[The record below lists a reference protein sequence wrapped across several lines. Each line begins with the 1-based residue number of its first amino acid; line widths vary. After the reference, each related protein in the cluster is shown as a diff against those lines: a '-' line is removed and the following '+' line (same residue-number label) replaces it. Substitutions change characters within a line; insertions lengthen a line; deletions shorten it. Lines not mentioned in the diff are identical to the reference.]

1 MLLMIFFLIV
11 CARFVVQIFGPPLT
25 VCLQVF
31 IVPDLALG
39 AQLRAQKI
47 WWLGEEDQ
55 LAFVADRHVNSCVL
69 GLG

>member
-1 MLLMIFFLIV
+1 VIMVSGCL
-11 CARFVVQIFGPPLT
+11 CAFCCANFGPPLT

-39 AQLRAQKI
+39 ALLRAQKI

-55 LAFVADRHVNSCVL
+55 QAFVADRRVNSCVL